1 MTHLLAN
8 MVVLGL
14 FTAIHPTQ
22 TFAVILVLGT
32 KGARANVAAF
42 LIGWIT
48 SLVAVFGLGY
58 VAGGAG
64 GAVTALT
71 VDLTSVLEV
80 GIGVALAVAA
90 VITAVRRDAVGPHAG
105 VPSSVVR
112 RMDDLHP
119 RSAAAIGVVVQPWAF
134 TLAAAVTAARD
145 SAGWTGAAL
154 ALVTF
159 GALAAVPVVF
169 VVVDTLRDPAS
180 ANARLHHLADRL
192 KRTSRWTIAAVSA
205 VASIYLII
213 DGVRTFAGR

>member
-90 VITAVRRDAVGPHAG
+90 IITAVRRDAVGPHAG

-119 RSAAAIGVVVQPWAF
+119 RSAAVIGVVVQPWAF
-134 TLAAAVTAARD
+134 TLAASVTAARD

-159 GALAAVPVVF
+159 GTLAAVPVVF
-169 VVVDTLRDPAS
+169 VVVDSLRDPAT
-180 ANARLHHLADRL
+180 ANARLHRLGDRL